1 MADWTKV
8 DKEKEDWEKEDK
20 SDFGWFTHGF
30 FYDWF
35 SGNLWKKVAK
45 TVKSWAKVTK

>member
-8 DKEKEDWEKEDK
+8 EKDKEDWEKEDK
-20 SDFGWFTHGF
+20 SDFGWFTHGW

-35 SGNLWKKVAK
+35 SANLWKAVEKAK
-45 TVKSWAKVTK
+45 ETWTKIER